1 MREYSI
7 GVGSLTLSTRS
18 ASAHTSSA
26 VAISCAPAALKSLS
40 AIAEPSPAPAWIKT
54 SWPRRVSS
62 VTPDGVIATRNS
74 LFLVSV
80 GMPMRIHAI
89 VKKVRPGSKDHEDT
103 AVEFGN
109 ARRKDGIFGQRWG
122 AAEGSSAG

>member
-26 VAISCAPAALKSLS
+26 VAINSAPAALKSLS

-62 VTPDGVIATRNS
+62 VTPDGLIATRNS

-80 GMPMRIHAI
+80 GMPMCIHPI
-89 VKKVRPGSKDHEDT
+89 VKKVRLRRQDREDT
-103 AVEFGN
+103 LVEFGN
-109 ARRKDGIFGQRWG
+109 ARRKNGRSGQRWG
-122 AAEGSSAG
+122 ATEGSSAG